1 VQNDRAIAN
10 NKPDIINSD
19 NEKETCMSINVKIL
33 ED

>member
-1 VQNDRAIAN
+1 VQNDRTIAK
-10 NKPDIINSD
+10 NKPDIINHD